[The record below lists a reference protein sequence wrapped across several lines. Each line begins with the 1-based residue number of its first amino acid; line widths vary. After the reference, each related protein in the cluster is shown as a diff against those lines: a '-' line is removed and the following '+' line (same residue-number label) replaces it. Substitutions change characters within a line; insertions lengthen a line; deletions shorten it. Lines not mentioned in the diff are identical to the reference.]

1 MRGFF
6 YTQKSL
12 NPLFWAVGLNFWPWR
27 GLAWILFY
35 IWKST

>member
-12 NPLFWAVGLNFWPWR
+12 NPLLQAVGLNFWPWR
-27 GLAWILFY
+27 GLA
-35 IWKST
+35 